1 MSPYHIFIFRTV
13 VALIAGS
20 VVIFI
25 ALFLLRLVF
34 RGGRWVL
41 GIMVRS
47 AALLLC
53 AWLVKL
59 AGRGDIGEWGAWI
72 GFGGAAVLIVP
83 MVVRLTIMRPARP
96 AAARRSRSRV

>member
-1 MSPYHIFIFRTV
+1 MSPYHIFIFRAV

-25 ALFLLRLVF
+25 ALFLLRSVF

-41 GIMVRS
+41 GIMVRL

-53 AWLVKL
+53 AWLVSL
-59 AGRGDIGEWGAWI
+59 AGRGEIGEWGAWV
-72 GFGGAAVLIVP
+72 GVGGATVLIVP
-83 MVVRLTIMRPARP
+83 MVVRLAIMRPARSSV
-96 AAARRSRSRV
+96 ARRSRSRI